1 LKKEDTQQSIKQ
13 LITTIETNLKEDATH
28 AQKFE
33 KSVNEVKGMLS
44 VRNHG
49 KQDKPYLF
57 QTLIN
62 DSLYNVDDLI
72 NRTASVP
79 VSNGSKY
86 FEGLHFKVGFIGSN
100 HFYEKFKNI
109 RNLIQIDIENH
120 KEVPGLDS
128 ILVVPERSADY
139 EGLEAAIDFY
149 KEKGTPI
156 FFYGI
161 NDPISFEET
170 LPLAKKADYIFTHAI
185 ETIYDYQENCIN
197 AKNIESIMFPVNPLV
212 HNPIGSRNKI
222 KDTILYADGWRF
234 EEKFQKNLDLLLDT
248 VIESKHDL
256 MILEDSAAQSS
267 SPAIF
272 TEKYYPYIVD
282 NQVKQS
288 LENVYKAFDYV
299 LCLNENQKSQS
310 AFSNRVNEALSTG
323 ACVITNYQPGVYSKF
338 PNVLIVANKTVS
350 RKLMDSLDPEEL
362 YEIQMEGVR
371 RVFNN
376 STIFD
381 LMQRMKSLINQESQE
396 WANHSILVVVNK
408 KTDNV
413 LQNFN
418 RQSYSNKEI
427 IEVKDLKAGI
437 LKKYKMVTF
446 FHEDYKYGEYY
457 LEDLV
462 NGFKYTNSSYVT
474 KNSYYQNGVINEGIQ
489 HNYVN
494 NMEDK
499 YKTAFWVAD
508 FKPKELLNMNV
519 LDGVLG
525 YSIDPLE
532 LEVGK
537 KEVSNQNKKSLK
549 MSVVMPIYS
558 NGRHLL
564 YKSFMSLK
572 RSSMFDEMEIILV
585 DDGSKDT
592 ETPLIVKRL
601 ERKYPNN
608 VVTHLF
614 GDGGSGSASR
624 PRNKATALATTD
636 WLVYLDPDDEM
647 INDGFAKLY
656 KKVSNTD
663 LNIAIGEKQTLR
675 NEKLFSSNV
684 KKYFKK
690 NIYLN
695 ENNQERITA
704 DALSKSNYTPSS
716 MSTLII
722 NREWL
727 LSTKVE
733 QVEGCFGQDSLFYQ
747 QVVSKTDKV
756 GFLDL
761 PVYLYYGEV
770 EGSAVNNINKKYF
783 EKYITLETARIKWLK
798 EDGLFEDYKETRLED
813 YFINWYFKKL
823 NAVIPEDR
831 EDAEKYLMEII
842 RLYGDFTFKRKE
854 SLKFLNE
861 LKTSKAMVN

>member
-1 LKKEDTQQSIKQ
+1 MEQ
-13 LITTIETNLKEDATH
+13 LITDIESNLKEDAAH

-44 VRNHG
+44 VRNLG
-49 KQDKPYLF
+49 KQEKPYLF

-62 DSLYNVDDLI
+62 HSVYNVDDLV
-72 NRTASVP
+72 NRTANVP

-86 FEGLHFKVGFIGSN
+86 YEGLHFKVGFLGSN
-100 HFYEKFKNI
+100 HFYDKFKNI
-109 RNLIQIDIENH
+109 RNLIQIDIENL

-128 ILVVPERSADY
+128 ILVVPERSAHY
-139 EGLEAAIDFY
+139 EGLEEAIDYY

-185 ETIYDYQENCIN
+185 EMIYDYQENCLN
-197 AKNIESIMFPVNPLV
+197 AKNVESIMFPVNPLV

-222 KDTILYADGWRF
+222 QDKTLYADGWRF
-234 EEKFQKNLDLLLDT
+234 EEKFQKNLDLLLGT

-256 MILEDSAAQSS
+256 MILEDSAAQNS

-282 NQVKQS
+282 NQVKQN
-288 LENVYKAFDYV
+288 LENVYKAFDYI

-350 RKLMDSLDPEEL
+350 RKLMDSLDTKEL

-371 RVFNN
+371 TVLKN
-376 STIFD
+376 STIYDF
-381 LMQRMKSLINQESQE
+381 MHRMKCLINQDSQE
-396 WANHSILVVVNK
+396 WENHSILVVVNK
-408 KTDNV
+408 KTENV

-427 IEVKDLKAGI
+427 IEAKNLKAGI

-446 FHEDYKYGEYY
+446 FHDDYEYGEYY

-474 KNSYYQNGVINEGIQ
+474 KNSFYQNGVINEGIQ

-537 KEVSNQNKKSLK
+537 KETFIQNKKSLK

-608 VVTHLF
+608 VVTHLY

-656 KKVSNTD
+656 KKISKTD
-663 LNIAIGEKQTLR
+663 LNIVIGEKQTLR

-756 GFLDL
+756 GFLEL

-823 NAVIPEDR
+823 NSVIPEDR

-854 SLKFLNE
+854 SLKFLDE
-861 LKTSKAMVN
+861 FKTSKAMVNLT